1 LKIAV
6 AGAGYVG
13 LVAATCFAESGN
25 DVVCAEINP
34 DRLARLRAGEMP
46 IYEPGLEELLQR
58 NAAEGRLVFCD
69 SFAQACRDAEVAFIA
84 VGTPQ
89 SEDGSADLTAVGAA
103 AREAAGAAKAAGRG
117 LLVVIKSTCP
127 VGTNRK
133 LSAELAAEFPGVDVE
148 LASNPEFLK
157 EGAAVDDFMYPDR
170 VVVGVNSS
178 AAAALLRELYEVF
191 TRTGAPIFVMDPAS
205 AEMTKYVSNC
215 LLASRIS
222 FMNEMA
228 GLAQAA
234 GADIDRVRVA
244 AGADRRIGQSFL
256 FPGVGYGGSC
266 FPKDVR
272 AMEAL
277 ARELGL
283 PARIL
288 AATDDVNER
297 QKLALVALMEEE
309 YGKDFSSLR
318 IALWGLAFKPRTDDV
333 REAPALVLVE
343 ELLSRGAEVIC
354 HDPVAAESARRSLGD
369 RVEYAQTAYQAL
381 DGADGLALVTE
392 WNAYRRPD
400 FARMRKA
407 MRRAVIFDGR
417 NIYDPARLASRGFT
431 CYGIGRP
438 VARGEDSQ

>member
-1 LKIAV
+1 VKLAV

-25 DVVCAEINP
+25 DVVCAET
-34 DRLARLRAGEMP
+34 DSEKLARLLAGEMP
-46 IYEPGLEELLQR
+46 IYEPGLEELLRR
-58 NAAEGRLVFCD
+58 NSAEGRLVFND
-69 SFAQACRDAEVAFIA
+69 SFAEACREAEVAFIA

-89 SEDGSADLTAVGAA
+89 SEDGSADLSAVRAA
-103 AREAAGAAKAAGRG
+103 AREAGGAARDAGRR

-133 LSAELAAEFPGVDVE
+133 LGRELASEFPGGEVE

-157 EGAAVDDFMYPDR
+157 EGAAVEDFMYPDR
-170 VVVGVNSS
+170 VVVGVNSGE
-178 AAAALLRELYEVF
+178 AAALLRELYEVF

-205 AEMTKYVSNC
+205 AEMAKYVSNC

-228 GLAQAA
+228 GLAHAA

-244 AGADRRIGQSFL
+244 AGADRRIGQAFL

-288 AATDDVNER
+288 EATDDVNER
-297 QKLALVALMEEE
+297 QKLALVPLMEEE
-309 YGKDFSSLR
+309 YGRDFSSLK

-333 REAPALVLVE
+333 REAPSLVLIE
-343 ELLSRGAEVIC
+343 ELLSRGVEVVC
-354 HDPVAAESARRSLGD
+354 HDPVAVESVQRILGD
-369 RVEYAQTAYQAL
+369 RVSYASTAYEAL
-381 DGADGLALVTE
+381 EGADGLALVTE

-400 FARMRKA
+400 FARMREA
-407 MRRAVIFDGR
+407 MRRPVIFDGR
-417 NIYDPARLASRGFT
+417 NIYDPERLATRGFT

-438 VARGEDSQ
+438 VARAEDDK